1 MAAKVVMVAVPA
13 VLGIASVRVYTVNE
27 APTEGLVS
35 REKLNIYTPLPG
47 SAQAKFVPLS
57 PGVIERSL
65 TTTRES
71 ALPFVQAVKGACISV
86 KRGTVNLYHAGED
99 AYYFL
104 IDPPPDFLPRFGT
117 ITMAGL
123 LGMFLAR
130 KGSGF
135 KRLAVP
141 LGLMSAGA
149 SVCYPA
155 QAVAVLKVTGK
166 KVHAAGQW
174 SGAAVSS
181 LLTSKEP
188 VAEEIV
194 ASQSK
199 SATEPNPDSALAE
212 DASPPSSTTE
222 TPAQS
227 STIPEAEVESAE
239 STRITDE
246 PVVTVTPENGS
257 SVTLTEISPDQA
269 PTETG
274 AAGDIPADTRP
285 AEATP
290 SSEPETTEAAPVES
304 ASSSEATSA
313 PEASDV
319 PAAPDATQAA
329 GDVSADTRPAEAT
342 PSSEPETTEAAPV
355 ESASSSEAT
364 SAPEASDVP
373 AASDATQAAD
383 DIPAD
388 TRPAEATLSSEP
400 ETTEAAPVES
410 ASSSEATSAP
420 EASDV
425 PAASDA
431 TQAPDDIPADTRPAE
446 PTSSSEPETS
456 EAVPVESNSA
466 PEASDVPAE
475 PAVESAEPAPAA
487 DSETP
492 NPPATPP
499 APEQPAAE
507 KSKEGSAFKT
517 DPALMD
523 FGQSSPEDEDL
534 YSTRS

>member
-319 PAAPDATQAA
+319 PAA
-329 GDVSADTRPAEAT
+329 
-342 PSSEPETTEAAPV
+342 
-355 ESASSSEAT
+355 
-364 SAPEASDVP
+364 
-373 AASDATQAAD
+373 SDATQAAD

-425 PAASDA
+425 PAEASDA